1 MLVTALLCSPYPS
14 TKTRT
19 LLDEVL
25 AGVAEEGA
33 SPEVVEVTGV
43 PAPEALHERLE
54 AASAVVFASPT
65 YRADVTWPLKALL
78 DSMPRGSWGETSAPL
93 QGKVAATVMTGASDH
108 HYLGSDK
115 VRSVLSGFFGMQLL
129 CPALYVPRASFDDQ
143 GQLAEELRTVAR
155 LQGRALVELA
165 RAVAGSEH
173 LRRLRPTL

>member
-25 AGVAEEGA
+25 AGAVELGA
-33 SPEVVEVTGV
+33 TTEVVEVTGA
-43 PAPEALHERLE
+43 PAPEDLHERLE

-93 QGKVAATVMTGASDH
+93 QGKVGATVLTGASDH
-108 HYLGSDK
+108 HFLGSDK
-115 VRSVLSGFFGMQLL
+115 VRSVLGGFFGMQLL
-129 CPALYVPRASFDDQ
+129 CPGLYVPRSGFDEQ
-143 GQLAEELRTVAR
+143 GLLAEELRTVAG

-173 LRRLRPTL
+173 LRQLRPIL